1 MYPLKKTS
9 NFRIRVEP
17 NLHED
22 FLDACKSEDLPAAQV
37 LRSFMKDYVKTYREG
52 LQSDF
57 FVAEELARYRVDV
70 DQDG

>member
-1 MYPLKKTS
+1 M
-9 NFRIRVEP
+9 
-17 NLHED
+17 HED

>member
-1 MYPLKKTS
+1 VYPLKKTS